1 MRGLR
6 NARLRHESVTGT
18 SGEERRTTASEVA
31 VNVMNGMR
39 GDITYP
45 DCKSTAAS
53 AVTAI
58 DTVRWMYVLYVHT
71 SDKVGKSLRENIY
84 SDDTPQES

>member
-1 MRGLR
+1 MKSLSHQFCIHEYIDVMRGLR

-18 SGEERRTTASEVA
+18 SGEERTTASEVA

-45 DCKSTAAS
+45 DCKPTAAS
-53 AVTAI
+53 AVTAT
-58 DTVRWMYVLYVHT
+58 DTVRWMFVLYVHVSVLT
-71 SDKVGKSLRENIY
+71 R
-84 SDDTPQES
+84 